1 MKKIIL
7 ALSAIA
13 LVVSCSQSRKWTDK
27 ERDEVRKV
35 VRDRHD
41 RSAIRHM
48 EAKNYTNLEEC
59 VVTTIE
65 ETYPDYNR
73 FDKLTGKTDTVDAVI
88 VDCLGFTIGPNYE
101 NLPLLF
107 PYDQLQQAGILPAGL
122 SNDQVKSFYGCLTS
136 KIKEL
141 YRTPD
146 LFTIALFDEP
156 GVPTEVA
163 DAMQQ
168 CASMVVSPADQA
180 KADACQIVKPAFAL
194 TADDI
199 KTEVLSVEKAAE
211 KLVDLIGADVIVS
224 VGRGISKDVN
234 KGIELAE
241 QLAAALGGGVVD
253 PLPEDAPFFVKD
265 YYDYYKTKRGYHK
278 RSLNS
283 NDGWNVTGTMSFMNM
298 PILKYTNEIR
308 NAVLIIHGEKAH
320 SCYMSKDAYKN
331 MTENSKYTD
340 NKELMIIPN
349 AVHTDLY
356 DRKDIIPFDKIEE
369 FFKTYLK

>member
-88 VDCLGFTIGPNYE
+88 VDCLGFTIGPNY
-101 NLPLLF
+101 
-107 PYDQLQQAGILPAGL
+107 GILPAGL
-122 SNDQVKSFYGCLTS
+122 SNDQVKSFYGCLTG

-180 KADACQIVKPAFAL
+180 KADAKAKADANSAPAQNG
-194 TADDI
+194 
-199 KTEVLSVEKAAE
+199 K
-211 KLVDLIGADVIVS
+211 
-224 VGRGISKDVN
+224 
-234 KGIELAE
+234 
-241 QLAAALGGGVVD
+241 
-253 PLPEDAPFFVKD
+253 
-265 YYDYYKTKRGYHK
+265 
-278 RSLNS
+278 
-283 NDGWNVTGTMSFMNM
+283 
-298 PILKYTNEIR
+298 
-308 NAVLIIHGEKAH
+308 
-320 SCYMSKDAYKN
+320 
-331 MTENSKYTD
+331 
-340 NKELMIIPN
+340 
-349 AVHTDLY
+349 
-356 DRKDIIPFDKIEE
+356 
-369 FFKTYLK
+369 

>member
-122 SNDQVKSFYGCLTS
+122 SNDQVKSFYGCLTG

-168 CASMVVSPADQA
+168 CASMVVSPAVRLRPMPIA
-180 KADACQIVKPAFAL
+180 RL
-194 TADDI
+194 LRTA
-199 KTEVLSVEKAAE
+199 S
-211 KLVDLIGADVIVS
+211 S
-224 VGRGISKDVN
+224 WN
-234 KGIELAE
+234 GIERSETRLQVLPAAFFCLAIRIE
-241 QLAAALGGGVVD
+241 TV
-253 PLPEDAPFFVKD
+253 
-265 YYDYYKTKRGYHK
+265 
-278 RSLNS
+278 RSRRSESARTL
-283 NDGWNVTGTMSFMNM
+283 F
-298 PILKYTNEIR
+298 
-308 NAVLIIHGEKAH
+308 
-320 SCYMSKDAYKN
+320 
-331 MTENSKYTD
+331 
-340 NKELMIIPN
+340 
-349 AVHTDLY
+349 
-356 DRKDIIPFDKIEE
+356 
-369 FFKTYLK
+369 

>member
-107 PYDQLQQAGILPAGL
+107 PYDQLQQAGILPGRFVER
-122 SNDQVKSFYGCLTS
+122 SG
-136 KIKEL
+136 
-141 YRTPD
+141 
-146 LFTIALFDEP
+146 
-156 GVPTEVA
+156 
-163 DAMQQ
+163 
-168 CASMVVSPADQA
+168 
-180 KADACQIVKPAFAL
+180 QIVL
-194 TADDI
+194 R
-199 KTEVLSVEKAAE
+199 LS
-211 KLVDLIGADVIVS
+211 DRQD
-224 VGRGISKDVN
+224 
-234 KGIELAE
+234 
-241 QLAAALGGGVVD
+241 QGVVPYARSVHHRVVRRARSSD
-253 PLPEDAPFFVKD
+253 RGGRCDATVRVD
-265 YYDYYKTKRGYHK
+265 GRIAG
-278 RSLNS
+278 RSGQGRCQSQN
-283 NDGWNVTGTMSFMNM
+283 
-298 PILKYTNEIR
+298 R
-308 NAVLIIHGEKAH
+308 
-320 SCYMSKDAYKN
+320 CQ
-331 MTENSKYTD
+331 
-340 NKELMIIPN
+340 
-349 AVHTDLY
+349 
-356 DRKDIIPFDKIEE
+356 
-369 FFKTYLK
+369 

>member
-13 LVVSCSQSRKWTDK
+13 LVVSCSQSRKGG
-27 ERDEVRKV
+27 RA
-35 VRDRHD
+35 RHD

-122 SNDQVKSFYGCLTS
+122 SNDQVKSFSGCLTG

-168 CASMVVSPADQA
+168 GASMVVSPADQA
-180 KADACQIVKPAFAL
+180 KADAKAKADANSAPAQNG
-194 TADDI
+194 
-199 KTEVLSVEKAAE
+199 K
-211 KLVDLIGADVIVS
+211 
-224 VGRGISKDVN
+224 
-234 KGIELAE
+234 
-241 QLAAALGGGVVD
+241 
-253 PLPEDAPFFVKD
+253 
-265 YYDYYKTKRGYHK
+265 
-278 RSLNS
+278 
-283 NDGWNVTGTMSFMNM
+283 
-298 PILKYTNEIR
+298 
-308 NAVLIIHGEKAH
+308 
-320 SCYMSKDAYKN
+320 
-331 MTENSKYTD
+331 
-340 NKELMIIPN
+340 
-349 AVHTDLY
+349 
-356 DRKDIIPFDKIEE
+356 
-369 FFKTYLK
+369 

>member
-48 EAKNYTNLEEC
+48 EAENYTNLEEC

-122 SNDQVKSFYGCLTS
+122 SNDQVKSFYGCLTG

-180 KADACQIVKPAFAL
+180 KADAKAKADANSAPAQNG
-194 TADDI
+194 
-199 KTEVLSVEKAAE
+199 K
-211 KLVDLIGADVIVS
+211 
-224 VGRGISKDVN
+224 
-234 KGIELAE
+234 
-241 QLAAALGGGVVD
+241 
-253 PLPEDAPFFVKD
+253 
-265 YYDYYKTKRGYHK
+265 
-278 RSLNS
+278 
-283 NDGWNVTGTMSFMNM
+283 
-298 PILKYTNEIR
+298 
-308 NAVLIIHGEKAH
+308 
-320 SCYMSKDAYKN
+320 
-331 MTENSKYTD
+331 
-340 NKELMIIPN
+340 
-349 AVHTDLY
+349 
-356 DRKDIIPFDKIEE
+356 
-369 FFKTYLK
+369 

>member
-107 PYDQLQQAGILPAGL
+107 PYDQLQQAGILPA
-122 SNDQVKSFYGCLTS
+122 
-136 KIKEL
+136 
-141 YRTPD
+141 
-146 LFTIALFDEP
+146 EP

-180 KADACQIVKPAFAL
+180 KADAKAKTDANSAPAQNG
-194 TADDI
+194 
-199 KTEVLSVEKAAE
+199 K
-211 KLVDLIGADVIVS
+211 
-224 VGRGISKDVN
+224 
-234 KGIELAE
+234 
-241 QLAAALGGGVVD
+241 
-253 PLPEDAPFFVKD
+253 
-265 YYDYYKTKRGYHK
+265 
-278 RSLNS
+278 
-283 NDGWNVTGTMSFMNM
+283 
-298 PILKYTNEIR
+298 
-308 NAVLIIHGEKAH
+308 
-320 SCYMSKDAYKN
+320 
-331 MTENSKYTD
+331 
-340 NKELMIIPN
+340 
-349 AVHTDLY
+349 
-356 DRKDIIPFDKIEE
+356 
-369 FFKTYLK
+369 

>member
-73 FDKLTGKTDTVDAVI
+73 FDKLTGK
-88 VDCLGFTIGPNYE
+88 
-101 NLPLLF
+101 
-107 PYDQLQQAGILPAGL
+107 
-122 SNDQVKSFYGCLTS
+122 
-136 KIKEL
+136 IKEL

-180 KADACQIVKPAFAL
+180 KADAKAKTDANSAPAQNG
-194 TADDI
+194 
-199 KTEVLSVEKAAE
+199 K
-211 KLVDLIGADVIVS
+211 
-224 VGRGISKDVN
+224 
-234 KGIELAE
+234 
-241 QLAAALGGGVVD
+241 
-253 PLPEDAPFFVKD
+253 
-265 YYDYYKTKRGYHK
+265 
-278 RSLNS
+278 
-283 NDGWNVTGTMSFMNM
+283 
-298 PILKYTNEIR
+298 
-308 NAVLIIHGEKAH
+308 
-320 SCYMSKDAYKN
+320 
-331 MTENSKYTD
+331 
-340 NKELMIIPN
+340 
-349 AVHTDLY
+349 
-356 DRKDIIPFDKIEE
+356 
-369 FFKTYLK
+369 

>member
-122 SNDQVKSFYGCLTS
+122 SNDQVKSFYGCLTG

-163 DAMQQ
+163 DAM
-168 CASMVVSPADQA
+168 
-180 KADACQIVKPAFAL
+180 
-194 TADDI
+194 
-199 KTEVLSVEKAAE
+199 
-211 KLVDLIGADVIVS
+211 
-224 VGRGISKDVN
+224 
-234 KGIELAE
+234 
-241 QLAAALGGGVVD
+241 
-253 PLPEDAPFFVKD
+253 
-265 YYDYYKTKRGYHK
+265 
-278 RSLNS
+278 
-283 NDGWNVTGTMSFMNM
+283 
-298 PILKYTNEIR
+298 
-308 NAVLIIHGEKAH
+308 
-320 SCYMSKDAYKN
+320 
-331 MTENSKYTD
+331 
-340 NKELMIIPN
+340 
-349 AVHTDLY
+349 
-356 DRKDIIPFDKIEE
+356 
-369 FFKTYLK
+369 